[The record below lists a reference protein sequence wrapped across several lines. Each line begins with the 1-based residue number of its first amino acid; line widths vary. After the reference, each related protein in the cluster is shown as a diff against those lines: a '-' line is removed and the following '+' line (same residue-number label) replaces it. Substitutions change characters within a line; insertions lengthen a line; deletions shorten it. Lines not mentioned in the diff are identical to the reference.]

1 LSFKR
6 EKNGYTVT
14 LLGNFSSEKEQV
26 VNPSVNAVDYASGD
40 IETAEILT
48 LNPWGFRIL
57 VEK

>member
-1 LSFKR
+1 M
-6 EKNGYTVT
+6 T

-40 IETAEILT
+40 IESAEILT